1 VTAPQN
7 LVGEEFWEDDYLGGV
22 TLPSRPDP
30 GFPFERALA
39 AALERHA
46 PVAPGAIVLEAG
58 CAPAKW
64 LVFYAERFGAR
75 VTGIEYTP
83 RGAELSRRNL
93 AAAGRDGEIIEGD
106 FFAVEPRPS
115 DLVLSLGFIEH
126 FDDLDAAFAR
136 HVAFLA
142 PGGRLAIGV
151 PNYTGLLGAIQH
163 AADPE
168 HLALHNRA
176 AMDPELYRA
185 QAARHGLRVE
195 RQVYLGGPDPD
206 LLRVR
211 HRAWQVPV
219 LGLRVLRPL
228 GARLNRPWLSA
239 YLLTVLRRA

>member
-1 VTAPQN
+1 VSAPQN
-7 LVGEEFWEDDYLGGV
+7 LATEDFWEQDYLGAV
-22 TLPSRPDP
+22 TLPARPDP
-30 GFPFERALA
+30 AFPFERALR

-46 PVAPGAIVLEAG
+46 PVARGATVLEAG

-93 AAAGRDGEIIEGD
+93 AAAGVDGEIIPGD
-106 FFAVEPRPS
+106 FFTVSPQQA

-136 HVAFLA
+136 HVEFLA
-142 PGGRLAIGV
+142 PGGTLVLGV
-151 PNYTGLLGAIQH
+151 PNYTGLLGAIQRR
-163 AADPE
+163 ADPE

-176 AMDPELYRA
+176 AMDPERQRA
-185 QAARHGLRVE
+185 LAAAHGLSVH
-195 RQVYLGGPDPD
+195 RQVYLDGLDPD

-211 HRAWQVPV
+211 HRAWQALV
-219 LGLRVLRPL
+219 LGLRALRPVT
-228 GARLNRPWLSA
+228 ARLNRPQVSA
-239 YLLTVLRRA
+239 YLLTVLRRP